1 MMADANKKITEVTK
15 AVSDK
20 DGELKAATE
29 QIAKMKAAVTD
40 KKEGDAKKAQDAAKA
55 KKEADEAKAGAEIEK
70 QK

>member
-1 MMADANKKITEVTK
+1 M
-15 AVSDK
+15 
-20 DGELKAATE
+20 
-29 QIAKMKAAVTD
+29 TD

>member
-1 MMADANKKITEVTK
+1 
-15 AVSDK
+15 
-20 DGELKAATE
+20 
-29 QIAKMKAAVTD
+29 MKAAVTD